1 MTGAK
6 NFEKSKHNKKAED
19 LVTKI
24 LDTTVNTIIPLT
36 TKGVSSGSKLFGAAI
51 FKKDTLELVHA
62 STNNEQVSPLLHGET
77 NCIQEFFTLIPKE
90 SRPSPKDCVFYATH
104 EPCSLCLSAITWAG
118 FNEFYYLFTYED
130 SRDEFDI
137 PYDIQILE
145 EVYRV
150 KAPGDTEETLKKR
163 PLYNKDNLFFTAR
176 SVAEV
181 VDTLETTC
189 KVSQFKERVH
199 DIKKKYL
206 VLSQTYQDGKVNGV
220 ESSAMWA

>member
-1 MTGAK
+1 MS
-6 NFEKSKHNKKAED
+6 FEKSKHTPEE
-19 LVTKI
+19 LVNI
-24 LDTTVNTIIPLT
+24 LFDTTVNKIIPLT
-36 TKGVSSGSKLFGAAI
+36 AKGVSSGSKLFGAAI

-77 NCIQEFFTLIPKE
+77 NCIQEFFTQIPKE

-130 SRDEFDI
+130 SRDEFAI

-150 KAPGDTEETLKKR
+150 KAPGDTEESFNNR
-163 PLYNKDNLFFTAR
+163 PLYNRDNHFFTSR
-176 SVAEV
+176 SVADV
-181 VDTLETTC
+181 VDTMEAS
-189 KVSQFKERVH
+189 KIDEFKQRINE
-199 DIKKKYL
+199 IKKQYQE
-206 VLSQTYQDGKVNGV
+206 LSKTYQNGKAKGV
-220 ESSAMWA
+220 DSSAVWA